1 MSRDREIAPL
11 VVRMPADVDRD
22 DEILAGLSA
31 RQLGIVATAGMLLWA
46 AYTATRPLLPG
57 VVFAGLALPVAA
69 FTAALVWIRRDGIGL
84 DQLVLSALRQ
94 RLTPRR
100 LAPMPA
106 PARNAPTWIE
116 VRAGPLPAPLRL
128 PPQAIAASGVMD
140 LGRDGIAV
148 VCACS
153 TVNFALRSAGEQYA
167 LAGAYARWLNSITGP
182 VQVLIRAD
190 RLDLAPLIAA
200 LEADAPGLPHPAL
213 ESAARDHAQFL
224 AGLAVERDLLRRQ
237 VLLVLRE
244 PAAAGGR
251 QAAAGRVMRRAHE
264 AAAGLAAAEVNVTVL
279 DGAQAT
285 AVLASAADPHG
296 NSRSDGV
303 APTGAVITGRHTA
316 EEEWPWAG

>member
-1 MSRDREIAPL
+1 MSRDRDVAPL

-31 RQLGIVATAGMLLWA
+31 RQLGMVAAAGVLLWL
-46 AYTATRPLLPG
+46 AYSATRALLPG
-57 VVFAGLALPVAA
+57 VVFAGLALPAA
-69 FTAALVWIRRDGIGL
+69 ACTAALVWVRRDGVGL

-94 RLTPRR
+94 RLVPRR
-100 LAPMPA
+100 LVPTSN
-106 PARNAPTWIE
+106 PARDAPGW
-116 VRAGPLPAPLRL
+116 VSAGAGPLPAPLRL
-128 PPQAIAASGVMD
+128 PPRAISTSGVID
-140 LGRDGIAV
+140 LDRDGVAV

-153 TVNFALRSAGEQYA
+153 TVNFTLRSLGEQHA
-167 LAGAYARWLNSITGP
+167 LVGAYARWLNSITGP

-213 ESAARDHAQFL
+213 ESSARDHARFL
-224 AGLAVERDLLRRQ
+224 AGLAAERDLLRRQ

-244 PAAAGGR
+244 PAGAGGR
-251 QAAAGRVMRRAHE
+251 QAAAGRVVRRAQE
-264 AAAGLAAAEVNVTVL
+264 AAAGLAAAEVTVTVL

-296 NSRSDGV
+296 QSRPGGL
-303 APTGAVITGRHTA
+303 APTGAVITGRDTA